1 MLNNNWVILGGVLER
16 GTRFSACEPVALQF
30 EQFVP
35 ANTLSERVFKDAT
48 INDPP
53 RKKKNKEKSL
63 C

>member
-1 MLNNNWVILGGVLER
+1 MLNSNWVIPGGALER
-16 GTRFSACEPVALQF
+16 GTRFSACALVGLQF
-30 EQFVP
+30 EQLVS

-53 RKKKNKEKSL
+53 RKEKSL

>member
-1 MLNNNWVILGGVLER
+1 MLNYNWVIPAGTLETGVR
-16 GTRFSACEPVALQF
+16 SSACEPVVLQF
-30 EQFVP
+30 KQFVP
-35 ANTLSERVFKDAT
+35 ENTLSERVFKGAT